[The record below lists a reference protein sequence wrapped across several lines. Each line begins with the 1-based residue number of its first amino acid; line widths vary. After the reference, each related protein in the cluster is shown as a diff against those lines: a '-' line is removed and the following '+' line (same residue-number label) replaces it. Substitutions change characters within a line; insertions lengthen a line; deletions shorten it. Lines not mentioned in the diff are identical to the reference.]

1 MAPEAPLIRAFVA
14 VPVPEDIRRKLGVV
28 CTETLGDL
36 THLRPVN
43 ARNIHVTLKFLGEIG
58 RDALHAVERALH
70 AVAGRHTAFDLR
82 VEGVRTLP
90 TRGDPRVVF
99 ADLLGPVDRLALL
112 ARDIEDVAAQAGI
125 AREDRPFTA
134 HLTLARIKSPKQLG
148 LLRKR
153 IETVATQSF
162 GVLPVREI
170 VLYRSE
176 LDPAGARYTAVGGAA
191 LRDR

>member
-14 VPVPEDIRRKLGVV
+14 VPVPEEVRRRLGVV
-28 CTETLGDL
+28 CAETLGDL

-43 ARNIHVTLKFLGEIG
+43 ARNIHVTLKFLGEVE
-58 RDALHAVERALH
+58 RETLHAVERSLH
-70 AVAGRHTAFDLR
+70 VIAARHAAFDLR

-99 ADLLGPVDRLALL
+99 ADVLGPVDRLALL
-112 ARDIEDVAAQAGI
+112 ARDIEDAAAREGI

-153 IETVATQSF
+153 IETVATRSF
-162 GVLPVREI
+162 GELPVREI

-176 LDPAGARYTAVGGAA
+176 LDPTGARYTAIGGAA